1 MARQIP
7 EKVTQKLDNLPD
19 SPGCYLMYNSE
30 GKVIYVGKAI
40 VLRNRV
46 RSYFHASAQHTPKT
60 EALVAEI
67 QDIHWWVTKTELDA
81 LILENDLIKR
91 YRPHYNIR
99 LKDDKQ
105 FPYIKVHWQQ
115 DFPKIE
121 VVRKV
126 LKDGARYFGP
136 YTSARACY
144 QTLDALRRIFPY
156 LDCERTITGQDER
169 PCLYYHIKMC
179 GGPCIGRQSRDEYRT
194 TIKQLMDF
202 LSGDTDLVLQQL
214 ETQMERAAE
223 NLQFELAALYR
234 DRFKSAQQIAEQQ
247 KIVSTR
253 LEDADYIGLAQDEKT
268 GDTAVQVFMVRR
280 GRLIGR
286 ESVLLEGAETPQAD
300 VNQQGLLIGAFVQQF
315 YDTLAFV
322 PPLVLVQAMPAD
334 WVVMEEWLAQKRG
347 GKVEL
352 RLPQRGPKRDLM
364 EMAQQNAAEYLRLQQ
379 AAWAADTNRQTQA
392 LADLQTLL
400 GLADPPNRIEC
411 Y

>member
-1 MARQIP
+1 MPRQLP
-7 EKVTQKLDNLPD
+7 EKVTQKLENLPD
-19 SPGCYLMYNSE
+19 SPGCYLMYNGE

-67 QDIHWWVTKTELDA
+67 QDITWWVTKTELDA

-91 YRPHYNIR
+91 YRPYYNIR

-105 FPYIKVHWQQ
+105 FPYIKVNWQQ
-115 DFPKIE
+115 DYPKIE

-136 YTSARACY
+136 YTSSRACY

-156 LDCERTITGQDER
+156 LDCDRAITGQDER

-179 GGPCIGRQSRDEYRT
+179 GGPCIGRQNREEYRA

-202 LSGDTDLVLQQL
+202 LSGDTDLVLQQI

-247 KIVSTR
+247 
-253 LEDADYIGLAQDEKT
+253 
-268 GDTAVQVFMVRR
+268 
-280 GRLIGR
+280 
-286 ESVLLEGAETPQAD
+286 P
-300 VNQQGLLIGAFVQQF
+300 
-315 YDTLAFV
+315 
-322 PPLVLVQAMPAD
+322 
-334 WVVMEEWLAQKRG
+334 
-347 GKVEL
+347 
-352 RLPQRGPKRDLM
+352 
-364 EMAQQNAAEYLRLQQ
+364 
-379 AAWAADTNRQTQA
+379 
-392 LADLQTLL
+392 
-400 GLADPPNRIEC
+400 
-411 Y
+411 